1 VRGVGAGTVVLAA
14 AAGFLVGVWSAGL
27 LDPRIRPRPTLLGVV
42 VAALFAAVVA
52 RLGLVWSLPAAGQ
65 PVTLRPRAA
74 DRHRQQNA
82 RRNLRTRYRTPGNW
96 LVGGPPP
103 VPCRRSVPFDVVLA
117 AADEYHPRPTG
128 TSRSVIVGARG

>member
-74 DRHRQQNA
+74 DR
-82 RRNLRTRYRTPGNW
+82 YRTPGNW